1 MSERDGSWFDE
12 IYNGHYPDIV
22 RYGVRRTA
30 DADAAADLAQ
40 EVFVVAWR
48 RRDRVPDNCL
58 PWLYGVARRLLANH
72 RRARRREP
80 LTQPFADLLRPAQ
93 ADHPDSVAALTDLA
107 AALDQLPDIDQE
119 ILRLIGWEQLTLEE
133 AATVL
138 ACSRTAAKVRLHR
151 ARRRFAAALSLAA
164 ASPPAASPPA
174 AASRPRPMTP
184 LTNGADHGQQ

>member
-12 IYNGHYPDIV
+12 LYNGYHLDIV

-30 DADAAADLAQ
+30 DVDTAADLAQ

-48 RRDRVPDNCL
+48 RRDQVPDNSL

-72 RRARRREP
+72 RRAQHRAP
-80 LTQPFADLLRPAQ
+80 LTQPFTDLLRSAQ

-107 AALDQLPDIDQE
+107 TALGQLADIDQE
-119 ILRLIGWEQLTLEE
+119 ILRLIGWEQLTIDE

-151 ARRRFAAALSLAA
+151 ARRRLAA
-164 ASPPAASPPA
+164 VLSATAAPPPTAAPA
-174 AASRPRPMTP
+174 RARPMAQ
-184 LTNGADHGQQ
+184 LTNGAHHAQH